1 LVAIGTAVALT
12 ASSLPPREAAADGPT
27 CSAWDVEYALAG
39 TMRLADT
46 TMGAADGTFP
56 VGPGRAAVRFDDHG
70 GVPGGHARLTA
81 YSMHEHVTIT
91 TRAFFLG
98 ATLVTDTNSRAVAG
112 GNGVV
117 AEGNL
122 AGTTLTWS
130 GPMSVYRTDGTT
142 TCEGT
147 LCGKFGA
154 PPPGSSEVHIGP
166 RAVQL
171 APFQFAP
178 DLKTFSMHEVQTAH
192 AESPKQTTFE
202 AISGREVKRTCVP

>member
-1 LVAIGTAVALT
+1 MVGSVVVAALVPAQ
-12 ASSLPPREAAADGPT
+12 AAADGPT

-56 VGPGRAAVRFDDHG
+56 VGPGRAVVRFDDHG
-70 GVPGGHARLTA
+70 GGPGGHARLTA
-81 YSMHEHVTIT
+81 YSRHEHVTIT

-98 ATLVTDTNSRAVAG
+98 ATLVTDTNSHAAGG

-117 AEGNL
+117 TAGNL
-122 AGTTLTWS
+122 AGTTLTWA

-202 AISGREVKRTCVP
+202 AISGREMKRTCVP